1 MRFSAVDASFSK
13 HTIWRDGYFH
23 LLTTRDGDNR
33 MLPLAWAL
41 CETES
46 GDTYKWFAEKCTE
59 AGLSRYLNNAS
70 IIFSDRQKGLHKFH
84 EAYRSF
90 VGSCFKHIIENCR
103 KHIKGTGYTFPES
116 MEWVLQSAPTGNF
129 NLKRL
134 GNAVNPQRDI
144 LTNRLSTS
152 TRISTNSMR
161 TRWRRMDLRQAK

>member
-1 MRFSAVDASFSK
+1 MFVSVGAYIQVAYGVGMRFSAVDASFSK

-70 IIFSDRQKGLHKFH
+70 IIFRDRQKGLHQFH
-84 EAYRSF
+84 EASSDHVSSTLSRTVRNTSKVLDTYFPNQWS
-90 VGSCFKHIIENCR
+90 GSYSLLPLVVN
-103 KHIKGTGYTFPES
+103 
-116 MEWVLQSAPTGNF
+116 GNF

-144 LTNRLSTS
+144 LTNRL
-152 TRISTNSMR
+152 
-161 TRWRRMDLRQAK
+161 